1 MKLELFPMKKKNK
14 TPTYNFTW
22 EQIEG
27 MKRKTVE
34 DTVDRVSREAF
45 QRMMVL
51 SLLVLRDEWGF
62 GEKRME
68 RFMDQLG
75 TLVEDVSEGRLSM
88 DDITAT
94 LEDELGLEFFW
105 RR

>member
-1 MKLELFPMKKKNK
+1 MKKKKK

-22 EQIEG
+22 EQIEDI
-27 MKRKTVE
+27 KRKTVKK
-34 DTVDRVSREAF
+34 TVDRLSREAF
-45 QRMMVL
+45 ERMMVL

-68 RFMDQLG
+68 RFIDQLS
-75 TLVEDVSEGRLSM
+75 TLVEDVSAGRLSM

-94 LEDELGLEFFW
+94 LEDELGIEFMW
-105 RR
+105 GR

>member
-1 MKLELFPMKKKNK
+1 MKKKKK
-14 TPTYNFTW
+14 TPTYNFTL

-62 GEKRME
+62 GSKRME
-68 RFMDQLG
+68 RFIDQLSV
-75 TLVEDVSEGRLSM
+75 LVDDVSEERLSM

-94 LEDELGLEFFW
+94 LEDELGIEFMW
-105 RR
+105 GR

>member
-1 MKLELFPMKKKNK
+1 MAKKKK
-14 TPTYNFTW
+14 TPTYNFTL

-27 MKRKTVE
+27 MKRKTVKE
-34 DTVDRVSREAF
+34 TVDRVSREAF
-45 QRMMVL
+45 ERMMVL

-94 LEDELGLEFFW
+94 LEDELGIEFMW

>member
-1 MKLELFPMKKKNK
+1 MKNKNK

-22 EQIEG
+22 DQIEG
-27 MKRKTVE
+27 MKRKAVE

-62 GEKRME
+62 GEKRIS
-68 RFMDQLG
+68 RFMDQLSV
-75 TLVEDVSEGRLSM
+75 LIVDVSEGRLSM

-94 LEDELGLEFFW
+94 LEEELGIEFMW

>member
-1 MKLELFPMKKKNK
+1 MAKKKK
-14 TPTYNFTW
+14 TPTYNFTL

-34 DTVDRVSREAF
+34 DTVGRVSREAF

-62 GEKRME
+62 GEKRIS
-68 RFMDQLG
+68 RFMDQLSV
-75 TLVEDVSEGRLSM
+75 LIVDVSEGRLSM
-88 DDITAT
+88 DDITTT
-94 LEDELGLEFFW
+94 LEDELGLEFAW
-105 RR
+105 RK

>member
-1 MKLELFPMKKKNK
+1 MKKKNK
-14 TPTYNFTW
+14 TPTYNFTL
-22 EQIEG
+22 EQIENI
-27 MKRKTVE
+27 KRKTVE

-62 GEKRME
+62 GEKRIS
-68 RFMDQLG
+68 RFMDQLSV
-75 TLVEDVSEGRLSM
+75 LIVDVSEGRLSM
-88 DDITAT
+88 DDIATT
-94 LEDELGLEFFW
+94 LEKELGLEFFW

>member
-1 MKLELFPMKKKNK
+1 MKKKNK
-14 TPTYNFTW
+14 TPTYNLTW
-22 EQIEG
+22 EQIEDI
-27 MKRKTVE
+27 KRKNVKE
-34 DTVDRVSREAF
+34 TVDRVSREAF
-45 QRMMVL
+45 ERMMVL

-94 LEDELGLEFFW
+94 LEEELGIEFMW

>member
-1 MKLELFPMKKKNK
+1 MGKKNK
-14 TPTYNFTW
+14 TPTYNFTLD
-22 EQIEG
+22 QIEG
-27 MKRKTVE
+27 IKRKTVE

-62 GEKRME
+62 GEKRIS
-68 RFMDQLG
+68 RFMDQLSV
-75 TLVEDVSEGRLSM
+75 LIVDVSEGRLSM
-88 DDITAT
+88 DDITTT
-94 LEDELGLEFFW
+94 LEKELGLEFFW

>member
-1 MKLELFPMKKKNK
+1 
-14 TPTYNFTW
+14 
-22 EQIEG
+22 

-51 SLLVLRDEWGF
+51 SLLVLRDHWGF
-62 GEKRME
+62 GEKRIS
-68 RFMDQLG
+68 RFMDQLSV
-75 TLVEDVSEGRLSM
+75 LIVDVSEGRLSM

>member
-1 MKLELFPMKKKNK
+1 
-14 TPTYNFTW
+14 
-22 EQIEG
+22 

-51 SLLVLRDEWGF
+51 SLLVLRDHWGF
-62 GEKRME
+62 GEKRIT
-68 RFMDQLG
+68 RFMDQLSV
-75 TLVEDVSEGRLSM
+75 LIVDVSEGRLSM
-88 DDITAT
+88 DDITTT
-94 LEDELGLEFFW
+94 LEKELGLEFFW

>member
-1 MKLELFPMKKKNK
+1 MTKKNK
-14 TPTYNFTW
+14 TPTYNLTW

-62 GEKRME
+62 GEKRIS
-68 RFMDQLG
+68 RFMDQLSV
-75 TLVEDVSEGRLSM
+75 LIVDVSEGRLSM
-88 DDITAT
+88 DDITTT
-94 LEDELGLEFFW
+94 LEDELGLEFAW
-105 RR
+105 RK

>member
-1 MKLELFPMKKKNK
+1 MKKKNK
-14 TPTYNFTW
+14 TPTYNLTW
-22 EQIEG
+22 DQIKEI
-27 MKRKTVE
+27 KRKTVE

-51 SLLVLRDEWGF
+51 SLLVLRDHWGF
-62 GEKRME
+62 GEKRIA
-68 RFMDQLG
+68 RFMDQLSV
-75 TLVEDVSEGRLSM
+75 LIVDVSEGRLSM

-94 LEDELGLEFFW
+94 LEEELGIEFMW

>member
-1 MKLELFPMKKKNK
+1 MKKKNK
-14 TPTYNFTW
+14 TPTYNFTL
-22 EQIEG
+22 EQIENI
-27 MKRKTVE
+27 KRKTVE

-62 GEKRME
+62 GEKRIS
-68 RFMDQLG
+68 RFMDQLSV
-75 TLVEDVSEGRLSM
+75 LIVDVSEGRLSM
-88 DDITAT
+88 DDITTT
-94 LEDELGLEFFW
+94 LEKELGLEFFW

>member
-1 MKLELFPMKKKNK
+1 
-14 TPTYNFTW
+14 
-22 EQIEG
+22 

-62 GEKRME
+62 GEKRIS
-68 RFMDQLG
+68 RFMDQLSV
-75 TLVEDVSEGRLSM
+75 LIVDVSEGRLSM

-94 LEDELGLEFFW
+94 LEEELGIEFMW

>member
-1 MKLELFPMKKKNK
+1 MKKKKK
-14 TPTYNFTW
+14 TPTYNFTL
-22 EQIEG
+22 EQIDG

-45 QRMMVL
+45 ERMMVL

-62 GEKRME
+62 GEVRME
-68 RFMDQLG
+68 RFMDQLSE
-75 TLVEDVSEGRLSM
+75 LVEDVSEGRLSM

-94 LEDELGLEFFW
+94 LEEELGIEFMW
-105 RR
+105 RK

>member
-1 MKLELFPMKKKNK
+1 M
-14 TPTYNFTW
+14 

-27 MKRKTVE
+27 MKRKAVE

-62 GEKRME
+62 GEKRIS
-68 RFMDQLG
+68 RFMDQLSV
-75 TLVEDVSEGRLSM
+75 LIVDVSEGRLSM

-94 LEDELGLEFFW
+94 LEDELGIEFMW

>member
-1 MKLELFPMKKKNK
+1 MKKKNK
-14 TPTYNFTW
+14 TPTYNFTLD
-22 EQIEG
+22 QIEG
-27 MKRKTVE
+27 MKRKVVE

-62 GEKRME
+62 GEKRIS
-68 RFMDQLG
+68 RFMDQLSV
-75 TLVEDVSEGRLSM
+75 LIVDVSEGRLSM
-88 DDITAT
+88 EDITTT
-94 LEDELGLEFFW
+94 LEKELGLEFFW